1 MANAFFDTEI
11 ALFNPAPLDQGAAVV
26 LRVQPETGPEA
37 SWPVSL
43 HGGARATVGAD
54 VFRSLTGAPFATL
67 IESDRPV
74 VADRTV
80 RWDASGYGAHAET
93 SVEAPSTT
101 WYLAEGSTSGEF
113 SLFYLLQNPGSTST
127 VATVRFLRPAPLAP
141 VVRQY
146 AIAARAR
153 VTVPV
158 DTITE
163 LANTDVSGVI
173 TATQPIV
180 VERAMYL
187 NRPGQPFA
195 AGHESAGVT
204 APATEWFLAEGA
216 TGSFFDLF
224 VLIANPG
231 APSAQVRVDYLLP
244 GGGILSKDYVVAGES
259 RFTIYVDGEQLPAGS
274 GQRPLASTA
283 VAMRVRSMNAAPI
296 LVERAMW
303 WPQPLWYEAHNAY
316 GTTATGTRWA
326 LAAGETG
333 GPSGAETYI
342 LIANTGST
350 AGTARVTLRAETN
363 ESFVR
368 DVALPAGSRTSVAI
382 STVFP
387 EVAGVRFATLVESIG
402 ASPAPIVV
410 ERAMYAS
417 PGGVTWAAGTDAV
430 ATRLT
435 P

>member
-1 MANAFFDTEI
+1 
-11 ALFNPAPLDQGAAVV
+11 
-26 LRVQPETGPEA
+26 
-37 SWPVSL
+37 
-43 HGGARATVGAD
+43 
-54 VFRSLTGAPFATL
+54 
-67 IESDRPV
+67 
-74 VADRTV
+74 
-80 RWDASGYGAHAET
+80 
-93 SVEAPSTT
+93 
-101 WYLAEGSTSGEF
+101 
-113 SLFYLLQNPGSTST
+113 
-127 VATVRFLRPAPLAP
+127 
-141 VVRQY
+141 
-146 AIAARAR
+146 
-153 VTVPV
+153 
-158 DTITE
+158 
-163 LANTDVSGVI
+163 
-173 TATQPIV
+173 
-180 VERAMYL
+180 
-187 NRPGQPFA
+187 
-195 AGHESAGVT
+195 
-204 APATEWFLAEGA
+204 
-216 TGSFFDLF
+216 
-224 VLIANPG
+224 
-231 APSAQVRVDYLLP
+231 
-244 GGGILSKDYVVAGES
+244 
-259 RFTIYVDGEQLPAGS
+259 
-274 GQRPLASTA
+274 
-283 VAMRVRSMNAAPI
+283 
-296 LVERAMW
+296 MW

-342 LIANTGST
+342 LIANTGTT